1 MPDEWLTYSE
11 IGARL
16 GLNAEAARTRAR
28 RAGWRTQ
35 PGNDG
40 RTRVL
45 VPDRALQHPVDKP
58 GQDRANETD
67 RLTGLVELLTAAEVR
82 VSRLEQQLE
91 AERVRVDEART
102 EAGHLRAELMVAQA
116 DLSDRTVQVDE
127 ARSERDQA
135 RADAQAARDEAEQLR
150 QADAARRARGRWARL
165 RAAWRGQADEPL
177 Q

>member
-67 RLTGLVELLTAAEVR
+67 RLTGLVELLTAAEAR

-91 AERVRVDEART
+91 AERARADEART
-102 EAGHLRAELMVAQA
+102 EAGQLRAELMVTQS
-116 DLSDRTVQVDE
+116 DLSARTVQVDE
-127 ARSERDQA
+127 TRSERDQA
-135 RADAQAARDEAEQLR
+135 RAEAQKAEQTVEELRRADEAR
-150 QADAARRARGRWARL
+150 SARGRWARL
-165 RAAWRGQADEPL
+165 RAAWRGE
-177 Q
+177 